1 MNGPKKLECLSLLC
15 HSFGQ
20 AAALLTNANIMPDW
34 KEKGFVTTHQ
44 GIKQLPFVKLDS
56 FRAKPENFFDPKT
69 QQLTQ
74 IASKCTPAF
83 LFSIGSC
90 FLFIGRCNTL
100 DAK

>member
-1 MNGPKKLECLSLLC
+1 
-15 HSFGQ
+15 
-20 AAALLTNANIMPDW
+20 MPGW

-44 GIKQLPFVKLDS
+44 GIKQLSKNNPPLCKLDS

-83 LFSIGSC
+83 LLSIGSC